1 MPRPGDAA
9 ECLVGRN
16 AVREALRA
24 GRRRVS
30 QVLLAEGMADKG
42 IITEIEALARAA
54 GVRVARARREE
65 LDRLGG
71 ELLHQGVAA
80 QVSAYPYCTLEQVLA
95 VPAQCGEAPFFLA
108 LDSIQDPQNL
118 GSLLRTAEAVGIH
131 GVILPDRRAAGI
143 TPAASRASAGAAEHL
158 HVAQVTNLVRTL
170 EALKEA
176 GVWIVGGEE
185 HPQSVDYRRPALN
198 LPVALVLGSEGQ
210 GMRRLVAETC
220 DLLLRI
226 PMRGQVGS
234 LNVSVAGGILLYHLL
249 AARQSAT

>member
-1 MPRPGDAA
+1 
-9 ECLVGRN
+9 V
-16 AVREALRA
+16 
-24 GRRRVS
+24 
-30 QVLLAEGMADKG
+30 
-42 IITEIEALARAA
+42 
-54 GVRVARARREE
+54 
-65 LDRLGG
+65 
-71 ELLHQGVAA
+71 
-80 QVSAYPYCTLEQVLA
+80 A